1 MAVVVTAVRMADGP
15 LPGAA
20 LFSQALNPMRNPFL
34 LSTVLVPKS
43 CARTPEAYF
52 LAYHDIHVK
61 SLWPDF
67 IAVIFRYS
75 TDGDNGLKGPITRSK
90 RESLASFMDKMINC
104 LGVVEIQTKNDN
116 FVEALNCWEIRVGNA
131 HV

>member
-1 MAVVVTAVRMADGP
+1 MAGDP
-15 LPGAA
+15 LPGTT
-20 LFSQALNPMRNPFL
+20 LFSRSLNPLRNPFL

-43 CARTPEAYF
+43 CARTPEAYL
-52 LAYHDIHVK
+52 LAYHEMHVK

-67 IAVIFRYS
+67 IAEIFRYFI
-75 TDGDNGLKGPITRSK
+75 DQDNGLKSFITRSK
-90 RESLASFMDKMINC
+90 RESLASVMNKMINP
-104 LGVVEIQTKNDN
+104 LGVVEIQTKNDD

>member
-1 MAVVVTAVRMADGP
+1 MVVTAARMADDP
-15 LPGAA
+15 LPGAS
-20 LFSQALNPMRNPFL
+20 LFSRSLNPMRNLFL

-43 CARTPEAYF
+43 WSRAPEAYF
-52 LAYHDIHVK
+52 LTYHDIHVK

-75 TDGDNGLKGPITRSK
+75 ADQDSGLKGPITRSK